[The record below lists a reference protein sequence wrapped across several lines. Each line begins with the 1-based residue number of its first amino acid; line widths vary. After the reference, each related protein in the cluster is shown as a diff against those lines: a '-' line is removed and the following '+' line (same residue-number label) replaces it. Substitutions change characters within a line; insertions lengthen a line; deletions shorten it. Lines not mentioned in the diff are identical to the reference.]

1 MKASQPGQRSMCR
14 SGTMRNPLLTLAAI
28 AALLAPAT
36 PTDAQSA
43 DARDS
48 VMARIRAEA
57 EQRSRLYPLAQT
69 LLDSI
74 GPRLTGSIEQRRATD
89 WVAATYRRWG
99 IPVRAEQYGT
109 WREWRREIAHVDLVA
124 PRRRP
129 LDGVLSTWSPGT
141 NGTIEAG
148 LVINPDVA
156 SPAEFEA
163 WLPRVRGKLVLLSFP
178 WPSCRADESW
188 KEFAGPER
196 LERMQRERTAAMEA
210 WYTARRRSGV
220 RGTALV
226 QRLADAGAL
235 GIVTLLVPPPGPQ
248 GWGVS
253 KISTT
258 VSTSIPEI
266 GLGCED
272 YGLVYRLAENGQG
285 PVLRVDARAELR
297 GVVPAANVIA
307 ELRGGEKRDEYV
319 MLSAHLDSWD
329 PASGATDNGTGTVVM
344 MEAMRILKAVYPNPR
359 RTIIAG
365 HWNGEEQG
373 YNGSGSFAVD
383 HPPVVAGLQAL
394 LNQDSGTGRIESISM
409 EGFAGAGSFFRRWL
423 AGMPADLARDVQL
436 VDPGTPG
443 RGSDQVSFTCRNAPG
458 FSLRARNWNY
468 ETYTW
473 HTNRDTF
480 DKLVF
485 DDLRYN
491 AMLVAM
497 LAYLASEEPER
508 MPRARAAPAAAG
520 ESGAMPTCRRP
531 ARSWDESAGG

>member
-1 MKASQPGQRSMCR
+1 MRRTLLCLTAS
-14 SGTMRNPLLTLAAI
+14 
-28 AALLAPAT
+28 AALLASAT
-36 PTDAQSA
+36 AVIAQPPT
-43 DARDS
+43 ARDS
-48 VMARIRAEA
+48 VIARIRTEA
-57 EQRSRLYPLAQT
+57 EQRSRLYSLAQT

-74 GPRLTGSIEQRRATD
+74 GPRLTGSVEQRRATD
-89 WVAATYRRWG
+89 WVAATYRQWG
-99 IPVRAEQYGT
+99 IPVRTEQYGT
-109 WREWRREIAHVDLVA
+109 WRDWHREIAHVDLVA
-124 PRRRP
+124 PRTRP

-148 LVINPDVA
+148 VVINPAVA

-188 KEFAGPER
+188 REFAGSER

-235 GIVTLLVPPPGPQ
+235 GVVTLLVPPPGPQ

-258 VSTSIPEI
+258 VSETIPEI

-285 PVLRVDARAELR
+285 PVLRVDARAALR

-307 ELRGGEKRDEYV
+307 ELRGREKREEYV
-319 MLSAHLDSWD
+319 VLSAHLDSWD
-329 PASGATDNGTGTVVM
+329 PASGATDNGTGTIVM

-359 RTIIAG
+359 RTIVAG

-383 HPPVVAGLQAL
+383 HPPVVAGLQTL

-409 EGFAGAGSFFRRWL
+409 EGFAAAGQFFGRWL
-423 AGMPADLARDVQL
+423 AQMPADITRDVKL

-443 RGSDQVSFTCRNAPG
+443 RGSDQVSFTCRDAPG

-468 ETYTW
+468 EAYTW

-491 AMLVAM
+491 AMFVAM

-508 MPRARAAPAAAG
+508 MPRTRAAPVDAG
-520 ESGAMPTCRRP
+520 TMPACRRP

>member
-1 MKASQPGQRSMCR
+1 
-14 SGTMRNPLLTLAAI
+14 MRRTLLRLAAC
-28 AALLAPAT
+28 ASLFAPAT
-36 PTDAQSA
+36 QVIAQQTG
-43 DARDS
+43 ARDS
-48 VMARIRAEA
+48 IIARIRGEA
-57 EQRSRLYPLAQT
+57 EQRSQLYSLAQT

-74 GPRLTGSIEQRRATD
+74 GPRLTGTVEQRRATD

-99 IPVRAEQYGT
+99 IPARAERYGT
-109 WREWRREIAHVDLVA
+109 WRDWRREIAHIDLVA
-124 PRRRP
+124 PRTRP
-129 LDGVLSTWSPGT
+129 LEGVLSTWSPGT
-141 NGTIEAG
+141 NRTIEAG
-148 LVINPDVA
+148 VVINPDVQ

-188 KEFAGPER
+188 KEFAGSER
-196 LERMQRERTAAMEA
+196 LERMQRERTTAMEA

-285 PVLRVDARAELR
+285 PVLRVDARAELG

-373 YNGSGSFAVD
+373 YNGSASFAVD
-383 HPPVVAGLQAL
+383 HQPVVAGLQAL

-409 EGFAGAGSFFRRWL
+409 EGFGGAGQFFRRWL
-423 AGMPADLARDVQL
+423 AQMPADIGRDVQL

-443 RGSDQVSFTCRNAPG
+443 RGSDQVSFTCRDAPG
-458 FSLRARNWNY
+458 FSLRSRNWNY
-468 ETYTW
+468 EAYTW
-473 HTNRDTF
+473 HTDRDTF

-508 MPRARAAPAAAG
+508 MPRTRAAPPV
-520 ESGAMPTCRRP
+520 SGAGASDAMPACRRP
-531 ARSWDESAGG
+531 ARSWEESAGG

>member
-1 MKASQPGQRSMCR
+1 MRPYALHEMHRTLLYLFVSTALIVPNTRAVSQQ
-14 SGTMRNPLLTLAAI
+14 
-28 AALLAPAT
+28 PA
-36 PTDAQSA
+36 
-43 DARDS
+43 ARDS
-48 VMARIRAEA
+48 IIARIRAEA

-74 GPRLTGSIEQRRATD
+74 GPRLTGSVEQRRATD
-89 WVAATYRRWG
+89 WVAATYRGWG
-99 IPVRAEQYGT
+99 VPVRAEQYGT
-109 WREWRREIAHVDLVA
+109 WRDWHREIAHVDLVA
-124 PRRRP
+124 PRTRP

-148 LVINPDVA
+148 LVINPDVG

-163 WLPRVRGKLVLLSFP
+163 WLPRVRDKLVLLSFP

-188 KEFAGPER
+188 REFAGSER
-196 LERMQRERTAAMEA
+196 LDRMQRERTTAMEA
-210 WYTARRRSGV
+210 WYTARRRSGA

-235 GIVTLLVPPPGPQ
+235 GVVTLLVPPPGPQ

-258 VSTSIPEI
+258 VSTTIPEI

-297 GVVPAANVIA
+297 GVVPAANVVA
-307 ELRGGEKRDEYV
+307 ELRGGAKRDEYV
-319 MLSAHLDSWD
+319 VLSAHLDSWD

-344 MEAMRILKAVYPNPR
+344 MEAMRILKSVYPNPR
-359 RTIIAG
+359 RTIVAG

-373 YNGSGSFAVD
+373 FNGSGSFAVD

-409 EGFAGAGSFFRRWL
+409 EGFAGAGQFFRRWL
-423 AGMPADLARDVQL
+423 AQMPADVARDVQL

-443 RGSDQVSFTCRNAPG
+443 RGSDQASFTCRGAPA

-508 MPRARAAPAAAG
+508 MPRTRAALPG
-520 ESGAMPTCRRP
+520 SGTGASDAMPSCRRP

>member
-1 MKASQPGQRSMCR
+1 MRRTLLCLTAS
-14 SGTMRNPLLTLAAI
+14 
-28 AALLAPAT
+28 AALLASAT
-36 PTDAQSA
+36 AVIAQPPT
-43 DARDS
+43 ARDS
-48 VMARIRAEA
+48 VIARIRTEA
-57 EQRSRLYPLAQT
+57 EQRSRLYSLAQT

-74 GPRLTGSIEQRRATD
+74 GPRLTGSVEQRRATD
-89 WVAATYRRWG
+89 WVAATYRQWG
-99 IPVRAEQYGT
+99 IPVRTEQYGT
-109 WREWRREIAHVDLVA
+109 WRDWHREIAHVDLVA
-124 PRRRP
+124 PRTRP

-148 LVINPDVA
+148 VVINPAVA

-188 KEFAGPER
+188 REFAGSER

-235 GIVTLLVPPPGPQ
+235 GVVTLLVPPPGPQ

-258 VSTSIPEI
+258 VSETIPEI

-285 PVLRVDARAELR
+285 PVLRVDARAALR

-307 ELRGGEKRDEYV
+307 ELRGREKREEYV
-319 MLSAHLDSWD
+319 VLSAHLDSWD
-329 PASGATDNGTGTVVM
+329 PASGATDNGTGTIVM

-359 RTIIAG
+359 RTIVAG

-383 HPPVVAGLQAL
+383 QPPVVAGQQTL
-394 LNQDSGTGRIESISM
+394 LKQDSGTGRIESISM
-409 EGFAGAGSFFRRWL
+409 EGFAAPGQFLGRWL
-423 AGMPADLARDVQL
+423 AQMPADITRDVQL

-443 RGSDQVSFTCRNAPG
+443 RGSDQVSFTCRDAPG

-468 ETYTW
+468 EAYTW

-508 MPRARAAPAAAG
+508 MPRTRAAPVDAG
-520 ESGAMPTCRRP
+520 TMPACRRP

>member
-1 MKASQPGQRSMCR
+1 MRRHLLLTIAGAVFVAPTSRVHAQSAPSRDSALARIRLEAGQRS
-14 SGTMRNPLLTLAAI
+14 
-28 AALLAPAT
+28 
-36 PTDAQSA
+36 Q
-43 DARDS
+43 
-48 VMARIRAEA
+48 
-57 EQRSRLYPLAQT
+57 LYPLAQT

-89 WVAATYRRWG
+89 WVLATYRRWG

-109 WREWRREIAHVDLVA
+109 WMEWRREIAHVDLVA
-124 PRRRP
+124 PRARP

-141 NGTIEAG
+141 RGTIEAG
-148 LVINPDVA
+148 VVINPDVQ

-188 KEFAGPER
+188 REFAGSER
-196 LERMQRERTAAMEA
+196 LERMQRERTEAMQA
-210 WYTARRRSGV
+210 WYTARRRSGL

-226 QRLADAGAL
+226 QRLGEAGAVGVL
-235 GIVTLLVPPPGPQ
+235 TSLVPPPGPQ

-258 VSTSIPEI
+258 VSETIPEI

-297 GVVPAANVIA
+297 GIVPAANVVA

-319 MLSAHLDSWD
+319 VLSAHLDSWD

-359 RTIIAG
+359 RTIVAG

-373 YNGSGSFAVD
+373 FNGSGSFAVD
-383 HPPVVAGLQAL
+383 HPQVVAGLQAL

-409 EGFAGAGSFFRRWL
+409 EGFTAAGAFFRRWL
-423 AGMPADLARDVQL
+423 AQLPDDVARDVRL
-436 VDPGTPG
+436 IDPGTPG
-443 RGSDQVSFTCRNAPG
+443 RGSDQASFTCRGAPA
-458 FSLRARNWNY
+458 FSLGARNWNY

-473 HTNRDTF
+473 HTDRDTF

-497 LAYLASEEPER
+497 LAYLASEEAER
-508 MPRARAAPAAAG
+508 MPRARALPASGAG
-520 ESGAMPTCRRP
+520 ASGAMPACRRP

>member
-1 MKASQPGQRSMCR
+1 MHRTLIS
-14 SGTMRNPLLTLAAI
+14 LTAI
-28 AALLAPAT
+28 AALLAPA
-36 PTDAQSA
+36 QSA
-43 DARDS
+43 ISQTPAARDS
-48 VMARIRAEA
+48 VIARIRVEA
-57 EQRSRLYPLAQT
+57 EQRSRLYPLAQA

-74 GPRLTGSIEQRRATD
+74 GPRLTGSVEQRRATD
-89 WVAATYRRWG
+89 WVQATYRAWG
-99 IPVRAEQYGT
+99 VAVRAEQYGT
-109 WREWRREIAHVDLVA
+109 WRDWRREIAHVDLVA
-124 PRRRP
+124 PRTRP

-141 NGTIEAG
+141 NGTIQAG
-148 LVINPDVA
+148 LVINPDVQ

-196 LERMQRERTAAMEA
+196 LERMQRERTTAMEA

-226 QRLADAGAL
+226 QRLAAAGAL

-272 YGLVYRLAENGQG
+272 YGLVYRLTENGQG

-297 GVVPAANVIA
+297 GVVPAANVVA

-344 MEAMRILKAVYPNPR
+344 MEAMRILEAVYPNPR

-373 YNGSGSFAVD
+373 FNGSASFATD
-383 HPPVVAGLQAL
+383 HPDVVAGLQAL

-409 EGFAGAGSFFRRWL
+409 EGFGGAGEFFRRWL
-423 AGMPADLARDVQL
+423 ARMPADVGRDVQL

-508 MPRARAAPAAAG
+508 MPRTRVAPPA
-520 ESGAMPTCRRP
+520 SGAGASDAMPSCRRP

>member
-1 MKASQPGQRSMCR
+1 
-14 SGTMRNPLLTLAAI
+14 MRRTLLLLAAG
-28 AALLAPAT
+28 ASLLAPAT
-36 PTDAQSA
+36 RTAAQRTA
-43 DARDS
+43 ARDS
-48 VMARIRAEA
+48 VIARIRAEA
-57 EQRSRLYPLAQT
+57 EERSRLYPFAQT

-74 GPRLTGSIEQRRATD
+74 GPRLTGSVEQRRATD
-89 WVAATYRRWG
+89 WVVSTYRSLG

-109 WREWRREIAHVDLVA
+109 WRDWHREIAHVDLIA
-124 PRRRP
+124 PRARP

-141 NGTIEAG
+141 SGTIEAG
-148 LVINPDVA
+148 VVINPEVA
-156 SPAEFEA
+156 SAAEFDA

-196 LERMQRERTAAMEA
+196 LERMQRERSAAMEA
-210 WYTARRRSGV
+210 WDAARRRSGV

-226 QRLADAGAL
+226 RRLADAGAL
-235 GIVTLLVPPPGPQ
+235 GVVTLLVPPPGPQ

-258 VSTSIPEI
+258 VSDTIPEI

-272 YGLVYRLAENGQG
+272 YGLVYRLTENGQG

-319 MLSAHLDSWD
+319 VLSAHLDSWD

-383 HPPVVAGLQAL
+383 HPHVVAGLQAL

-409 EGFAGAGSFFRRWL
+409 EGFSAAGQLFRRWL
-423 AGMPADLARDVQL
+423 AQMPADFARDVQL

-443 RGSDQVSFTCRNAPG
+443 RGSDQVSFTCRDAPG

-473 HTNRDTF
+473 HTDRDTF

-485 DDLRYN
+485 DDLRTN

-508 MPRARAAPAAAG
+508 MPRTRAAPPGAG
-520 ESGAMPTCRRP
+520 ASGTMPACRRP

>member
-1 MKASQPGQRSMCR
+1 MRRS
-14 SGTMRNPLLTLAAI
+14 LHFLAA
-28 AALLAPAT
+28 AAVLLAPAT
-36 PTDAQSA
+36 RGMAQSST
-43 DARDS
+43 RES
-48 VMARIRAEA
+48 VIARIRAEA

-74 GPRLTGSIEQRRATD
+74 GPRLTGSVGQRRATD
-89 WVAATYRRWG
+89 WVAATYRGWG
-99 IPVRAEQYGT
+99 IPARIEQYGT
-109 WREWRREIAHVDLVA
+109 WRDWHREIAHVDLVA
-124 PRRRP
+124 PRARA

-141 NGTIEAG
+141 KGVIEAG
-148 LVINPDVA
+148 VVINPDVA

-163 WLPRVRGKLVLLSFP
+163 WLPRARGKLVLLSFP

-188 KEFAGPER
+188 REFAGSER
-196 LERMQRERTAAMEA
+196 LERMQRERSAAMEA
-210 WYTARRRSGV
+210 WYSGRRRSGV

-235 GIVTLLVPPPGPQ
+235 GVVTLLVPPPGPQ
-248 GWGVS
+248 GWGVN

-272 YGLVYRLAENGQG
+272 YSLVYRLAEHGQG

-297 GVVPAANVIA
+297 DVVPAANVIA

-319 MLSAHLDSWD
+319 VLSAHLDSWD

-394 LNQDSGTGRIESISM
+394 LNQDSGTGRIEAISM
-409 EGFAGAGSFFRRWL
+409 EGFSGAGPVFRRWL
-423 AGMPADLARDVQL
+423 AQLPADVGRDVGL

-443 RGSDQVSFTCRNAPG
+443 RGSDQVTFTCRDAPG
-458 FSLRARNWNY
+458 FSLRSRNWNY

-473 HTNRDTF
+473 HTDRDTF

-491 AMLVAM
+491 ATLVAM

-508 MPRARAAPAAAG
+508 MPRTRALPTAG
-520 ESGAMPTCRRP
+520 AGTSGAVPACRRP